1 MTGRGM
7 HSKPTIR
14 GLNSEPISDWSVD
27 ASSVKFVDGEGL
39 FWLFIVDEFDRKVM
53 GTEVVPKIDDTT
65 IISMLSNVIARHGS
79 RPRGISLYG
88 GVFNLDIKAD
98 ERALDGWA
106 EAQHIPLRFLESS
119 KPLDKMPL
127 LLARSVKA

>member
-1 MTGRGM
+1 M

-88 GVFNLDIKAD
+88 GVFNWTLKQTNVLSMVGLRRNTFLFASLN
-98 ERALDGWA
+98 RAN
-106 EAQHIPLRFLESS
+106 R
-119 KPLDKMPL
+119 
-127 LLARSVKA
+127 